1 MKLVYTFT
9 NFIPDTPTA
18 QEKERTMNCQNGVWT
33 KSRNKRILFLYDR
46 EQVSIHG
53 CYSIT
58 SVGGKFKHF

>member
-33 KSRNKRILFLYDR
+33 KSRNKRILFLY
-46 EQVSIHG
+46 
-53 CYSIT
+53 
-58 SVGGKFKHF
+58 